1 MPALLAL
8 DISDSGSNSS
18 HGRFLKFLKWKK
30 QLLHMELSH
39 RLQTT
44 AASCQCQQD
53 SAAVIIGLISWK
65 LSDAW
70 HSGQRQWARR
80 ELPQSKNPTAGA
92 ENETNAE
99 ASEEVHMRA
108 SESVDCRRV

>member
-53 SAAVIIGLISWK
+53 SAAVIIGHRFDLMEVVRC
-65 LSDAW
+65 LALAN
-70 HSGQRQWARR
+70 R
-80 ELPQSKNPTAGA
+80 L
-92 ENETNAE
+92 TNH
-99 ASEEVHMRA
+99 V
-108 SESVDCRRV
+108 